1 MSKITLAHGGG
12 GSLQNDLIKKEI
24 LSRFSNPLLDS
35 LPDGALTPEGL
46 VISSDSF
53 VITPRFFKGG
63 NIGELAVT
71 GTVNDILMAG
81 GIPRYLTCSLIIEE
95 GFDTGELGLILDS
108 MKECAARCNVSI
120 VTGDTKV
127 VPAGMGDGLYINTAG
142 VGFKRPGMHLDKNR
156 IASSDKIIVSRSAGE
171 HGLSIMAERCGLESD
186 TLTSDCAPLT
196 QAVELL
202 HSIAGIGLKFMRDA
216 TRGGVWGIA
225 YEIFENTP
233 CGAVLDENAL
243 PVSPAADAAAKL
255 LGLDPGF
262 AACEGCLAAVVSAD
276 AAQTCVDA
284 LRTLPGGEQAAI
296 IGEATSDRGQ
306 VVLRSE
312 WGALRELRIASGD
325 QLPRIC

>member
-108 MKECAARCNVSI
+108 MKECAAR
-120 VTGDTKV
+120 
-127 VPAGMGDGLYINTAG
+127 
-142 VGFKRPGMHLDKNR
+142 
-156 IASSDKIIVSRSAGE
+156 
-171 HGLSIMAERCGLESD
+171 
-186 TLTSDCAPLT
+186 
-196 QAVELL
+196 
-202 HSIAGIGLKFMRDA
+202 
-216 TRGGVWGIA
+216 
-225 YEIFENTP
+225 
-233 CGAVLDENAL
+233 
-243 PVSPAADAAAKL
+243 
-255 LGLDPGF
+255 
-262 AACEGCLAAVVSAD
+262 
-276 AAQTCVDA
+276 
-284 LRTLPGGEQAAI
+284 
-296 IGEATSDRGQ
+296 
-306 VVLRSE
+306 
-312 WGALRELRIASGD
+312 
-325 QLPRIC
+325 

>member
-1 MSKITLAHGGG
+1 M
-12 GSLQNDLIKKEI
+12 
-24 LSRFSNPLLDS
+24 
-35 LPDGALTPEGL
+35 

-95 GFDTGELGLILDS
+95 GFDTDELGLILDS
-108 MKECAARCNVSI
+108 MKECAARCNVAI

-142 VGFKRPGMHLDKNR
+142 VGFKRPGMHLDKSR

-186 TLTSDCAPLT
+186 TLASDCAPLT

-202 HSIAGIGLKFMRDA
+202 HAAAGEKLKFMRDA
-216 TRGGVWGIA
+216 TRGGVWG
-225 YEIFENTP
+225 
-233 CGAVLDENAL
+233 
-243 PVSPAADAAAKL
+243 
-255 LGLDPGF
+255 
-262 AACEGCLAAVVSAD
+262 
-276 AAQTCVDA
+276 
-284 LRTLPGGEQAAI
+284 
-296 IGEATSDRGQ
+296 
-306 VVLRSE
+306 
-312 WGALRELRIASGD
+312 
-325 QLPRIC
+325 